1 MPIEVVDL
9 LEEFPNIVSDNVPY
23 GLPPVQK
30 INHQMDL
37 ILGASFPNKA
47 IHRMTPIESVRS

>member
-1 MPIEVVDL
+1 MSASGRV
-9 LEEFPNIVSDNVPY
+9 FRFMSDNVPD

-30 INHQMDL
+30 ISHQLDL

-47 IHRMTPIESVRS
+47 IHRMTLAKSEELNR